1 MHKMNDKDFQILD
14 YIKSQTAKNGFP
26 PSVREICSA
35 VGLSSTSSVA
45 NRLRKL
51 ESFGYIEKSTAK
63 NRSLRVINYDKQD
76 EYVDVPMY
84 GKVAAGI
91 PITAVQDWE
100 TKVAFPKEYVQNK
113 DLFVLKVQG
122 ESMINIGILDGDYII
137 VNHQQTVNNGDVAVV
152 LTSNNEEAT
161 VKTFYKENGHFRL
174 QPENDT
180 MEPIIV
186 DEVSVLGKV
195 IGVYRAM

>member
-1 MHKMNDKDFQILD
+1 MQKMNKKDFDILD
-14 YIKSQTAKNGFP
+14 FIKSQTKKNGFP

-45 NRLRKL
+45 NRLKKL
-51 ESFGYIEKSTAK
+51 ENFGYLEKSDSKSRT
-63 NRSLRVINYDKQD
+63 LRVTNYDAD
-76 EYVDVPMY
+76 FTDVPMV
-84 GKVAAGI
+84 GDVAAGI
-91 PITAVQDWE
+91 PITAVHDWE
-100 TKVAFPKEYVQNK
+100 SRVALPREFVADR
-113 DLFVLKVQG
+113 DLFVLRVKG
-122 ESMINIGILDGDYII
+122 ESMINIGIFDGDYII
-137 VNHQQTVNNGDVAVV
+137 VNHQQSVDNGDVAVV
-152 LTSNNEEAT
+152 LTSNMEEAT

-180 MEPIIV
+180 MEPIIA